1 MPRFSAPLR
10 RAFALAALALSVAF
24 AIQASHQPGGLQ
36 NAGFEQGAIGSAPL
50 SWTVAAAVDRAVT
63 TGGEGSAQFQIYQ
76 DRQITVTPFRGAQML
91 RLGTPKR
98 LAESQPRGS
107 NAVTQTF
114 HSLNGELVLAARFFS
129 FEHRGNDKFI
139 LSVVDP
145 ASPTTRFPVSDAVT
159 DGPFTLPLPGVAPA
173 VCSLTPCSLAVRM
186 NKRGPLLDSGF
197 RQIKVSGLPTDGR
210 ELVVRYEVLTASNT
224 AHASWAYFDD
234 VNRAPVA
241 RIAISPPGGQL
252 EGDFVF
258 FDCGASSDPDGDAL
272 TCTWELSGATI
283 EPRTVTGPYAV
294 FNFPENDPTLQVTLT
309 VSDGSSV
316 VATSTA
322 FATSGALNVANGAP
336 LVNALNAEVE
346 QGRSVE
352 LVCRY
357 LDFGVIDSHSAT
369 LQVAG
374 ETLATTAVTENQ
386 QAYATGVVRAT
397 FDASDAEPGD
407 LAGSCSVV
415 DDEGASSSD
424 EFVVRVLEP
433 TSGRGEPTN
442 NSSTTAPALAADWSY
457 AYSLET
463 PQDVDVFE
471 LRMPDGSPLPIGAE
485 LELSLT
491 AGADYDLI
499 VLSAVPGQT
508 PFGSQPLKTAP
519 FLNSPF
525 LNSPFLNSPFLNS
538 PFLNS
543 PFLNSPFLNS
553 PFLNS
558 PFLNSP
564 FLNSPFLNS
573 PFLNSPIGLDQ
584 IPLSQLAG
592 APDPN
597 AVSGAD
603 VSLDE
608 LGSFNLAGLENEALV
623 VKSISARLGSATEQA
638 LVRVGGEETAL
649 YVAVV
654 AHDGAFAAA
663 PYALSVQASRP
674 LDRVALLGV
683 NCEGTPRVPAAQATS
698 ALEVLHAAGGAP
710 KTIGVIQR
718 QRFQLAHG
726 LDDAE
731 FAAWLAS
738 IAPALDHPALAMR
751 LVSVPS
757 VDFDAADSAPC
768 DVTAQNG
775 AAAALKAAVQA
786 QLAAFPSAQA
796 VVLLGDQSILP
807 HYAEL
812 DGTDVANERFYGG
825 DALVREDTPLAATLA
840 GGFNL
845 TDAYYTAPG
854 LPFGGRTLWVET
866 LPVGRLAKDPAG
878 IAAELA
884 SFAAKAGVITPTRA
898 LATGYDFFADGTAA
912 NASVLETL
920 APTTALN
927 DASWTADDLRCEAF
941 GIASASSGPVCRV
954 PELTAINLHGTH
966 FAGLSANGFATGDF
980 SDFVDTDDLAGGQT
994 ADTFTASI
1002 GCHTGLSMPA
1012 EWSIPQAFGLRVD
1025 PANDWAQQAGV
1036 QLRPINYGLGHSDFA
1051 DRGSEGLVTRVLE
1064 RAAAGATLGEALV
1077 GAKAAYL
1084 LGLRQ
1089 VDVYDEDSVIS
1100 LALHGLPQWRI
1111 SEGVPPAPPPPPSG
1125 TPFGTLQLAVI
1136 ENGATTTI
1144 ASALA
1149 TQSSPK
1155 GAYLTADG
1163 GADAPHARATQ
1174 PTLAV
1179 FEERSATG
1187 TRVHDVAL
1195 RGGTFTVL
1203 PGFDP
1208 VLATFTQEWLQ
1219 DQPEPKACVE
1229 ATSPT
1234 QLGTVNTLDLGGQT
1248 LQTLL
1253 FTAGQFEC
1261 TLPLEQQG
1269 SADVV
1274 GNERVW
1280 TSATI
1285 EALHPTSAALDG
1297 DFTPPTVTQQDVSAD
1312 PESGDVTVTLDASD
1326 ANGLREV
1333 IALVFE
1339 DTDGLPGGA
1348 GSAVSYTTGA
1358 IAGAPGPHTLVLPGA
1373 LGKLISLQ
1381 YIDGAGNLLLKS
1393 FKGKLF
1399 EAVPVEIQTSIFSIA
1414 GSTTIVVTIGSF
1426 DALGAP
1432 VLTVDFGD
1440 GTSASHPLVDANGD
1454 PTAIVQLQPDGSAIA
1469 RVTHDYSGATAAAFT
1484 VVATVSADGAGGSDS
1499 AVLTSCA
1506 DAIGDFAD
1514 PSGDIVQCSFA
1525 SQGTHVTFG
1534 LFVRG
1539 AISNQF
1545 QYRVD
1550 LPHFSVGQLKYNN
1563 GNAQGPAAAQLV
1575 VTPSGTNGL
1584 LFDFEAGPFGWNGIA
1599 PLAIEG
1605 ITQSGIPG
1613 APGVGFADTTGV
1625 LFFTP

>member
-1 MPRFSAPLR
+1 MSPFASAPLR
-10 RAFALAALALSVAF
+10 RAFALGALALSLAV
-24 AIQASHQPGGLQ
+24 AIQASHQPDGLQ
-36 NAGFEQGAIGSAPL
+36 NAGFEQGGIGSAPL

-63 TGGEGSAQFQIYQ
+63 TGAEGPAQFSLYQ
-76 DRQITVTPFRGAQML
+76 DLQLTVTPFRGAQML

-114 HSLNGELVLAARFFS
+114 HPRSAELVLAARFFS
-129 FEHRGNDKFI
+129 FEHRGYDRFI
-139 LSVVDP
+139 ISVVDP

-159 DGPFTLPLPGVAPA
+159 GGAFTLPLPGVAPA
-173 VCSLTPCSLAVRM
+173 VCSQTPCSLTVRM

-197 RQIKVSGLPTDGR
+197 RQLKISGLPTDGR
-210 ELVVRYEVLTASNT
+210 PLTVRYEVLTANNA

-258 FDCGASSDPDGDAL
+258 FDCGASTDADGDEL
-272 TCTWELSGATI
+272 SCRWDLSGATI
-283 EPRTVTGPYAV
+283 EPRTVTGPYAI
-294 FNFPENDPTLQVTLT
+294 FNFPESDPTLQVTLS
-309 VSDGSSV
+309 VSDGSTA

-322 FATSGALNVANGAP
+322 FATTGALNVANAAP

-357 LDFGVIDSHSAT
+357 LDFGVIDSHSVT

-386 QAYATGVVRAT
+386 QAYATGVLRAT
-397 FDASDAEPGD
+397 FDASGAEPGD
-407 LAGSCSVV
+407 LAGSCRVV

-424 EFVVRVLEP
+424 AFVVRVLES
-433 TSGRGEPTN
+433 TSGRAEPSN
-442 NSSTTAPALAADWSY
+442 NSSETAPVLAADWSY
-457 AYSLET
+457 AFSLET

-471 LRMPDGSPLPIGAE
+471 LRLPDGSPLPIGAE
-485 LELSLT
+485 LELSLA

-592 APDPN
+592 SPDPN

-623 VKSISARLGSATEQA
+623 VKAISARLGSASEQV

-674 LDRVALLGV
+674 LDRVALLGA
-683 NCEGTPRVPAAQATS
+683 NCEGTPHVTPAQATS
-698 ALEVLHAAGGAP
+698 ALEVLHAGAGAP
-710 KTIGVIQR
+710 RTIGVIQR

-726 LDDAE
+726 LDDAQ
-731 FAAWLAS
+731 FATWLAS

-757 VDFDAADSAPC
+757 TDFDAADSAPC
-768 DVTAQNG
+768 DVSAQNG
-775 AAAALKAAVQA
+775 AAAALKAALQV

-866 LPVGRLAKDPAG
+866 LPIGRLAKDPAG

-884 SFAAKAGVITPTRA
+884 SFAAKDGVITPTRA

-912 NASVLETL
+912 NARVLETL

-927 DASWTADDLRCEAF
+927 DSSWTADALRCEAF
-941 GIASASSGPVCRV
+941 GIASAGSGPVCRV

-966 FAGLSANGFATGDF
+966 FAGLSANGFASGDYA
-980 SDFVDTDDLAGGQT
+980 DFVDTDDLAGGQT
-994 ADTFTASI
+994 AETFSASI

-1012 EWSIPQAFGLRVD
+1012 AWSIPRAFGLRVD
-1025 PANDWAQQAGV
+1025 PANDWVQQAGV

-1051 DRGSEGLVTRVLE
+1051 DRGTEGLVTRVLE
-1064 RAAAGATLGEALV
+1064 RAAAGETLGDALV

-1111 SEGVPPAPPPPPSG
+1111 SEGAPPAPPPPPSG
-1125 TPFGTLQLAVI
+1125 TPFGTLQLSVI
-1136 ENGATTTI
+1136 ENGESNTI

-1163 GADAPHARATQ
+1163 AADAPHARATQ
-1174 PTLAV
+1174 PALAV
-1179 FEERSATG
+1179 FEERPALG

-1195 RGGTFTVL
+1195 RGGAFTVL

-1219 DQPEPKACVE
+1219 DQPEPMACVE
-1229 ATSPT
+1229 AVSPT

-1253 FTAGQFEC
+1253 FVAGQFEC
-1261 TLPLEQQG
+1261 TLPPEQQG
-1269 SADVV
+1269 SADVI

-1285 EALHPTSAALDG
+1285 EALHPLSAALDD
-1297 DFTPPTVTQQDVSAD
+1297 DFAPPTVTRQDIVAD
-1312 PESGDVTVTLDASD
+1312 PESGDVTLTLDASD
-1326 ANGLREV
+1326 PSGLREV
-1333 IALVFE
+1333 IALVYE
-1339 DTDGLPGGA
+1339 DADGLPGGA
-1348 GSAVSYTTGA
+1348 GSALPYTTGA
-1358 IAGAPGPHTLVLPGA
+1358 IAGMPGPHVLVLPDA

-1381 YIDGAGNLLLKS
+1381 YVDGAGNLLLRS

-1399 EAVPVEIQTSIFSIA
+1399 EAIPVEIQTIAFSPTGA
-1414 GSTTIVVTIGSF
+1414 TELVVAIGSF
-1426 DALGAP
+1426 AGLEDP
-1432 VLTVDFGD
+1432 VLTLDFGD
-1440 GTSASHPLVDANGD
+1440 GEGASFPLVDENGE
-1454 PTAIVQLQPDGSAIA
+1454 PSELVALQPDGSALA
-1469 RVTHDYSGATAAAFT
+1469 TVTHDYSGGGATSVT
-1484 VVATVSADGAGGSDS
+1484 LVATLSAVGAGGSDS
-1499 AVLTSCA
+1499 AVLSGCDVLGDAAIPAA
-1506 DAIGDFAD
+1506 DLGT
-1514 PSGDIVQCSFA
+1514 CSA
-1525 SQGTHVTFG
+1525 TANAGQLTVTMG
-1534 LFVRG
+1534 LGG
-1539 AISNQF
+1539 APNTTTF
-1545 QYRVD
+1545 RYRVIFPSLGRD
-1550 LPHFSVGQLKYNN
+1550 VKLTVNGISPPNASAQLLPN
-1563 GNAQGPAAAQLV
+1563 GIRFTIPAASIGWNGTSPLPFQLE
-1575 VTPSGTNGL
+1575 TIFRSNGAVA
-1584 LFDFEAGPFGWNGIA
+1584 DRAGPF
-1599 PLAIEG
+1599 L
-1605 ITQSGIPG
+1605 ITP
-1613 APGVGFADTTGV
+1613 
-1625 LFFTP
+1625 